1 MQWPF
6 LVDKVVNR
14 EHKGIRCT
22 VKGQDKFHFGFHA
35 MPGYRLCSSDQE
47 RIEQKYLCNV
57 CGLLLKNAMQTG
69 CGHFYCEECLG
80 SLHVNDQWEMTSV
93 QDQTE
98 LLEYEVFPDMLI
110 RREINTFVVHCTF
123 VDDGCIWRGEVK
135 NLEQHQ
141 EVYCK
146 AYPVSCDK
154 CSKEG
159 IPRGKFDTCLK
170 GIQLAT
176 VITHYMQANHTILP
190 KHFSSVEEKTAIGSL
205 TVLQKIKTCSWN
217 DLLDLTDH
225 QSPILGDCKGIQGPC
240 PFSQIGCSK
249 YEVLSPEEKKEH
261 LLKENVHHNVLL
273 LEFAVRVN
281 KEMESVLRSDP
292 TLLISRQQELFNQMQ
307 IHTETERHLQEE
319 RLRQLSERITAVER
333 ELVSL
338 KTSGGASGASSQRLP
353 DDEGSSVPVDIE
365 RRVTDQEALIVE
377 NNRIAMESCRE
388 AENLARQLDNG
399 QDTPCRSE
407 PRIDNAV
414 ALRNVTFADLED
426 LEQDAVRYDGRFTW
440 RIPEFARKRREAV
453 DGRKIS
459 FCSPC
464 FYSSHDGYK
473 MCVRI
478 YLNGDGT
485 GRGTHISLF
494 LDVLPGNFAAILR
507 WPFRPWV
514 TFTLMDQDHAEHVI
528 GYFQSHFEDPRRETN
543 IANIG
548 CPTFCSIEE
557 LNNHAY
563 LTDHQSPILGDCKG
577 IQGPSP
583 FSQIG
588 CSKIEVSL

>member
-1 MQWPF
+1 
-6 LVDKVVNR
+6 
-14 EHKGIRCT
+14 
-22 VKGQDKFHFGFHA
+22 
-35 MPGYRLCSSDQE
+35 MPGYKLCSSDQK
-47 RIEQKYLCNV
+47 RIEPKYLCNF

-80 SLHVNDQWEMTSV
+80 GLHVNDQCEMTSV

-110 RREINTFVVHCTF
+110 RREINTLEVHCTF

-141 EVYCK
+141 EVNCK

-159 IPRGKFDTCLK
+159 IPRGK
-170 GIQLAT
+170 
-176 VITHYMQANHTILP
+176 
-190 KHFSSVEEKTAIGSL
+190 
-205 TVLQKIKTCSWN
+205 
-217 DLLDLTDH
+217 LTDH
-225 QSPILGDCKGIQGPC
+225 QSPILGDCRGIQGPC
-240 PFSQIGCSK
+240 PFSQIGCSNC
-249 YEVLSPEEKKEH
+249 EVLSPEEKKEH

-281 KEMESVLRSDP
+281 TEMESVLRSDP
-292 TLLISRQQELFNQMQ
+292 TLLISRQQELFNPMQ
-307 IHTETERHLQEE
+307 IHTDTERYLQEE
-319 RLRQLSERITAVER
+319 RLRQLSERITALER
-333 ELVSL
+333 ELVLL

-365 RRVTDQEALIVE
+365 RRVTYQEALILE

-388 AENLARQLDNG
+388 AENPGRQLDNG

-407 PRIDNAV
+407 PRLDNPV
-414 ALRNVTFADLED
+414 ALRNVTFADLEEYVK
-426 LEQDAVRYDGRFTW
+426 EQEAVRYDGRYTW

-453 DGRKIS
+453 DGRKVS
-459 FCSPC
+459 FCSPF

-494 LDVLPGNFAAILR
+494 LVVLPGNFDAILR
-507 WPFRPWV
+507 WPFRPRV
-514 TFTLMDQDHAEHVI
+514 TFTLMDQDRAEDVI
-528 GYFQSHFEDPRRETN
+528 GYFQSPFEDPRRGTN

-548 CPTFCSIEE
+548 CPTFFSIEE

-563 LTDHQSPILGDCKG
+563 VRDDTMFIKIFVDT
-577 IQGPSP
+577 
-583 FSQIG
+583 
-588 CSKIEVSL
+588 SKP